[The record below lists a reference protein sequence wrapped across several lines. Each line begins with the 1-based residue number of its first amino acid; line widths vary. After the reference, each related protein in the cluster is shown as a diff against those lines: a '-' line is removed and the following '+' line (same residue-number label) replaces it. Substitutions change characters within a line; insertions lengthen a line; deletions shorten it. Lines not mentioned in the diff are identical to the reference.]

1 MLAASCVNLGR
12 PGGIPVRWLFLLTMR
27 FTFRLLLVLV
37 AVLAAVLLTNTL
49 RLPNHQLAALPT
61 APAPLLRPDSTT
73 AHLAGALR
81 LATVSRTRYAD
92 TDTVPFDQLSA
103 YLQRTFPLVHQ
114 QLKLQ
119 TFSHYGRLYEW
130 PGTDARLKPLLLL
143 AHQDVVPVLP
153 GTEGQWTRPP
163 FAGQVA
169 GGYLYGRGALDD
181 KLNIIGQLEAV
192 EYLLRTHF
200 RPRRTVLLAFG
211 HDEETQGLRGAA
223 TMAAALQKRY
233 PALEMVL
240 DEGGLIKADGVA
252 GLTQPVAL
260 VGVSEKGYLSLEL
273 AATGQGGHSSMP
285 PALTSVGRVAAAVAR
300 LEAQPFPAHLDGGV
314 SGLLAYLAPA
324 VPFGKRLVF
333 ANQWLFGSLIQKSL
347 AATPSGNAALRTTTA
362 PTIIRGGDKDNVLP
376 IEATATINFR
386 LLPGDSVGAVIKRV
400 KKIINDPAI
409 RVRTLGQG
417 RDAAPVSGTDNA
429 AFGVLSRTIKGVFP
443 QALVAPYVVVG
454 ATDARAYACLCPQA
468 TYRFMPVLL
477 DQAAIESLHGTNERL
492 SVAAYQEVIRFYAAL
507 IRNM

>member
-1 MLAASCVNLGR
+1 
-12 PGGIPVRWLFLLTMR
+12 MR
-27 FTFRLLLVLV
+27 LVFRLLALLFG
-37 AVLAAVLLTNTL
+37 VLLLVILANTL
-49 RLPNHQLAALPT
+49 RLPNHQLAAVPA
-61 APAPLLRPDSTT
+61 APVLALAPDSAL

-81 LATVSRTRYAD
+81 IATVSRTVYAE
-92 TDTVPFDQLSA
+92 TDSVPFDQLQA
-103 YLQRTFPLVHQ
+103 YVQRTFPLVHQ
-114 QLKLQ
+114 RLKRQ
-119 TFSHYGRLYEW
+119 TINHYGLLYEW

-163 FAGQVA
+163 FAGQQA

-181 KLNIIGQLEAV
+181 KLNVIGQLEAV
-192 EYLLRTHF
+192 EYLLRTGYQ
-200 RPRRTVLLAFG
+200 PRRTVLLAFG
-211 HDEETQGLRGAA
+211 HDEETQGRRGAGA
-223 TMAAALQKRY
+223 MAAVLRRQH
-233 PALEMVL
+233 PQLELVL

-273 AATGQGGHSSMP
+273 SATGQGGHSSMP

-300 LEAQPFPAHLDGGV
+300 LEAEPFPARLDGGV

-333 ANQWLFGSLIQKSL
+333 ANQWLFGSLIKRSL

-376 IEATATINFR
+376 IGATATVNFR
-386 LLPGDSVGAVIKRV
+386 LLPGDSVQAVSQRV
-400 KKIINDPAI
+400 KEIINDPEI
-409 RVRTLGQG
+409 RVAVLGEG
-417 RDAAPVSGTDNA
+417 RAASPVSGTDNA
-429 AFGVLSRTIKGVFP
+429 AFQALHRTIKSVFP

-454 ATDARAYACLCPQA
+454 ATDARAYASLCPQA
-468 TYRFMPVLL
+468 TYRFMPVLMS
-477 DQAAIESLHGTNERL
+477 QADIERLHGTNERL
-492 SVAAYQEVIRFYAAL
+492 STKAYPQVVRFYAAL
-507 IRNM
+507 IQNMQ

>member
-1 MLAASCVNLGR
+1 
-12 PGGIPVRWLFLLTMR
+12 MR
-27 FTFRLLLVLV
+27 RLLLIL
-37 AVLAAVLLTNTL
+37 ALVLAGLASVLLLNTL
-49 RLPNHQLAALPT
+49 RLPNHQLAAVPA
-61 APAPLLRPDSTT
+61 APPLALVPDSAT

-81 LATVSRTRYAD
+81 IATVSRTVYAE

-103 YLQRTFPLVHQ
+103 YLVRTFPLVHQ

-130 PGTDARLKPLLLL
+130 PGTDASLKPLLLL

-153 GTEGQWTRPP
+153 GTASQWASPP
-163 FAGQVA
+163 FAGRVV

-181 KLNIIGQLEAV
+181 KLNVIGQLEAV
-192 EYLLRTHF
+192 EYLLRTGYH
-200 RPRRTVLLAFG
+200 PRRTVLLAFG
-211 HDEETQGLRGAA
+211 HDEETTGQRGAA
-223 TMAAALQKRY
+223 VIAAALRQQH
-233 PALEMVL
+233 PQLEMVL

-273 AATGQGGHSSMP
+273 SATGQGGHSSMP

-300 LEAQPFPAHLDGGV
+300 LEAQPFPARLDGGV

-333 ANQWLFGSLIQKSL
+333 ANQWLFGPLIEKSL

-376 IEATATINFR
+376 IGATATVNFR
-386 LLPGDSVGAVIKRV
+386 LLPGDSLAAVTR
-400 KKIINDPAI
+400 
-409 RVRTLGQG
+409 RVRAIIDDPQIWVRPLGAG
-417 RDAAPVSGTDNA
+417 RDASPVSGTDNA
-429 AFGVLSRTIKGVFP
+429 AFRALHRTIKRVFP
-443 QALVAPYVVVG
+443 QVLVAPYVVVG
-454 ATDARAYACLCPQA
+454 ATDARAYASLCPQA
-468 TYRFMPVLL
+468 TYRFMPLLL

-492 SVAAYQEVIRFYAAL
+492 RPAAYQQLIRFYADL
-507 IRNM
+507 IQQLQ

>member
-1 MLAASCVNLGR
+1 MR
-12 PGGIPVRWLFLLTMR
+12 RFLLI
-27 FTFRLLLVLV
+27 LLILLTG
-37 AVLAAVLLTNTL
+37 LAAVLLVNTL
-49 RLPNHQLAALPT
+49 RLPNHQMAVVPA
-61 APAPLLRPDSTT
+61 APAVAVAPDSAL

-81 LATVSRTRYAD
+81 IPTVSRTRYAD
-92 TDTVPFDQLSA
+92 TDTVPFDQLQA

-114 QLKLQ
+114 RLKRQ
-119 TFSHYGRLYEW
+119 PVNHYGLLYEW
-130 PGTDARLKPLLLL
+130 PGTNAALKPLLLL

-163 FAGQVA
+163 FAGQQA

-181 KLNIIGQLEAV
+181 KLNVIGQLEAV
-192 EYLLRTHF
+192 EALLRAGF

-211 HDEETQGLRGAA
+211 HDEETQGRRGAGA
-223 TMAAALQKRY
+223 IAAVLHAQH
-233 PALEMVL
+233 PQLELVL

-273 AATGQGGHSSMP
+273 SATGPGGHSSMP

-300 LEAQPFPAHLDGGV
+300 LEAEPFPARLDGGV

-333 ANQWLFGSLIQKSL
+333 ANQWLFGALIKKSL

-376 IEATATINFR
+376 IGATATINFR
-386 LLPGDSVGAVIKRV
+386 LLPGDSVSVVIS
-400 KKIINDPAI
+400 
-409 RVRTLGQG
+409 RVREIIDDPEIQVRMVGEG
-417 RDAAPVSGTDNA
+417 RAASPVSGTDNA
-429 AFGVLSRTIKGVFP
+429 AFATLHRTIKSVFP

-454 ATDARAYACLCPQA
+454 ATDARAYASLCRQA

-492 SVAAYQEVIRFYAAL
+492 RPAAYQQLIRFYAAL
-507 IRNM
+507 IKNMQ